1 MALPAKDFVIEPA
14 FNAKFRQGKA
24 QDIITEVLKTKL
36 TNVTYHPDNTST
48 WTREIADDI
57 KGKLKEMGLER
68 YKFVVQVVIGEQR
81 GEGVKMGCRCFW
93 DPNTDNYATAEFSN
107 ESIFCVAAAY
117 GVYLY

>member
-57 KGKLKEMGLER
+57 KGKLKGAAAHSNIQPASCVR
-68 YKFVVQVVIGEQR
+68 IGGKHHGQ
-81 GEGVKMGCRCFW
+81 ML
-93 DPNTDNYATAEFSN
+93 PNTTVDVTLPFKLDPLLIDFIKLIPAD
-107 ESIFCVAAAY
+107 
-117 GVYLY
+117 